1 MKPRFL
7 KPLHFCSAKIIPLVF
22 DNSLSYYEQ
31 LCAFSAKL
39 NCIIDYVNSMSLGL
53 TEFYE
58 MINTELDNYVTMTEF
73 NEFKAY
79 IIDLINHI
87 VPGAG
92 VGETIV
98 PGTQYTF
105 DDVTYTA
112 GDGCEIFNSYT
123 GEGRNQAAGTTST
136 ARGSFC
142 SALGTHSTA
151 AGLGC
156 AATGADSISIG
167 NACKSTGNYSVSVGY
182 YSNASANGAIATGQ
196 RSEAA
201 GINSAA
207 IGHAYAAG
215 THSFAEGFSEKDEET
230 PANSTGALGDYSHS
244 EGYNSIASGDYAHAE
259 GAGKAAGAYSHC
271 EGWNNDASYG
281 AIGDYSHVEGY
292 GNLCVAEKSH
302 VEGGTNQIVTPSC
315 RYSHAEGIGN
325 IISDSETA
333 HIEGD
338 TNKILVGSNRAHVEG
353 YNNTITG
360 DIVIQNSGSWEAHAE
375 GRDNRIEH
383 SYRAHVEGESN
394 NIYKSNSAHAEG
406 DTNVIYKNCTASH
419 AEGMNNVIG
428 DALGTNAA
436 AAHVQGDSNTA
447 TGNQSSATGYHTTA
461 SGAQSTTM
469 GEGTIA
475 SGANSL
481 AIGKYNVDSGT
492 GYSFIIGD
500 GTDTDNRSNVMA
512 VDSTN
517 HIVEFPADL
526 QFKLGNGSPFTPG
539 SGGGAPAVITGSIT
553 AQTGYKFDESGLE
566 SSVTQQGNI
575 CVCNIQVYPQ
585 NQYNVPATYQYTHIG
600 DISGIALPTKKIF
613 MPAVIVTSTATAGET
628 QAAIVIDTT
637 GKIEIFTIAGTAW
650 TIAAQTGIFAT
661 ITYTV

>member
-58 MINTELDNYVTMTEF
+58 MVNTELGNYVTMTEF

-87 VPGAG
+87 APGAG
-92 VGETIV
+92 VGEAIV

-123 GEGRNQAAGTTST
+123 GEGRNRAAGTTST

-167 NACKSTGNYSVSVGY
+167 NACKSTGNYSISVGY
-182 YSNASANGAIATGQ
+182 YSNASANGAVAAGQ
-196 RSEAA
+196 SSEAA

-215 THSFAEGFSEKDEET
+215 THAFAEGFSEKDEET

-271 EGWNNDASYG
+271 EGWNNDSSYG
-281 AIGDYSHVEGY
+281 AVADYSHVEGY
-292 GNLCVAEKSH
+292 ANLCAGPK
-302 VEGGTNQIVTPSC
+302 G
-315 RYSHAEGIGN
+315 HAEGANNTVTDVNCTYAHAEGYNN
-325 IISDSETA
+325 IISGSAEA
-333 HIEGD
+333 HAEGD
-338 TNKILVGSNRAHVEG
+338 SNKILGGSHRAHVEG
-353 YNNTITG
+353 YDNTITDYTG
-360 DIVIQNSGSWEAHAE
+360 IQNSGSWESHAEGEGNRIESAQRAHAE
-375 GRDNRIEH
+375 GYGNTINRGAYN
-383 SYRAHVEGESN
+383 SHVEGEGN
-394 NIYKSNSAHAEG
+394 TIATNAENAHVHG
-406 DTNVIYKNCTASH
+406 YHNTAS
-419 AEGMNNVIG
+419 AGR
-428 DALGTNAA
+428 A
-436 AAHVQGDSNTA
+436 TA
-447 TGNQSSATGYHTTA
+447 TGYETTA
-461 SGAQSTTM
+461 SGQQSTTM
-469 GEGTIA
+469 GTGTIA
-475 SGANSL
+475 SGDDSL

-500 GTDTDNRSNVMA
+500 GTADNARSNVMA
-512 VDSTN
+512 VDSAN
-517 HIVEFPADL
+517 HIVEFPDDI
-526 QFKLGNGSPFTPG
+526 QFKLGSGSPFTPG
-539 SGGGAPAVITGSIT
+539 SGGGAPAVVTGTITP
-553 AQTGYKFDESGLE
+553 QTDYKFDESGLE
-566 SSVTQQGNI
+566 SSVTQQGNV

-585 NQYNVPATYQYTHIG
+585 TSYSVPAAYQYIHIG